1 MAVMVTGAS
10 GVVGRALIPALLA
23 REPEVRAAVRRPE
36 AAEALR
42 ALGAKVTV
50 GRLDEPSA
58 LAETCAGAFTL
69 IHLVGGA
76 NQPSEGEVF
85 GANHRSTLTALA
97 AAKLAKVHRFVLVSV
112 PGAST
117 EARDPF
123 LRAKGLAEEAVAES
137 GLGFAIVRSTH
148 AYGVGGLWF
157 TAIVAAAD
165 DGFAIG
171 DAETPSA
178 PVFVDDLAAVL
189 VAIDDHPDEVNGTW
203 GLEGPDVASAGTVAR
218 ELGREEPLR
227 PLDPEAAAARLGDL
241 LRVEVS
247 AVASRFFARA
257 SRADAPDA
265 AAAFGVERT
274 PLREGLRR
282 TAERAASERL
292 AG

>member
-23 REPEVRAAVRRPE
+23 HEPEVRAAARRPE
-36 AAEALR
+36 AADALR
-42 ALGAKVTV
+42 ALGAKVTL
-50 GRLDEPSA
+50 GRMDEPEA
-58 LAETCAGAFTL
+58 LAETCVGAFSL
-69 IHLVGGA
+69 IHLVGGV
-76 NQPSEGEVF
+76 NQPSDDEVF
-85 GANHRSTLTALA
+85 AANHRSTITALE
-97 AAKLAKVHRFVLVSV
+97 AAKLAKVRRFVLVSV
-112 PGAST
+112 PGASP

-123 LRAKGLAEEAVAES
+123 LRSKGLAEEAVAGS
-137 GLGFAIVRSTH
+137 GLGFAIVRCCH

-157 TAIVAAAD
+157 TATLAAAD

-189 VAIDDHPDEVNGTW
+189 VAIDDHPEEVNGTW
-203 GLEGPDVASAGTVAR
+203 GLEGPDVATAATVAH

-227 PLDPEAAAARLGDL
+227 SLGPEAAAGRLGDL
-241 LRVEVS
+241 LGIEIS
-247 AVASRFFARA
+247 TVAARFFSRP
-257 SRADAPDA
+257 SRADAPDV
-265 AAAFGVERT
+265 AAAFGVEQT
-274 PLREGLRR
+274 PIREGLRR

>member
-1 MAVMVTGAS
+1 MAVMVSGAS
-10 GVVGRALIPALLA
+10 GVVGRALIPALIT

-58 LAETCAGAFTL
+58 LAETCVGTFTL
-69 IHLVGGA
+69 IHLVGGV
-76 NQPSEGEVF
+76 NQPSDGEVF
-85 GANHRSTLTALA
+85 AANHRSTLTALA
-97 AAKLAKVHRFVLVSV
+97 AAKLATVRRFILVSV

-117 EARDPF
+117 QARDPF

-137 GLGFAIVRSTH
+137 GLGFAIVRSAH

-157 TAIVAAAD
+157 TATLAAAE

-171 DAETPSA
+171 DPETPSA
-178 PVFVDDLAAVL
+178 PAFVDDLAAVL
-189 VAIDDHPDEVNGTW
+189 VAIDDQPEEVNGTW
-203 GLEGPDVASAGTVAR
+203 GLEGPDLVTARTVAR

-227 PLDPEAAAARLGDL
+227 PLDPEAAAARLSDL
-241 LRVEVS
+241 LGIEIS
-247 AVASRFFARA
+247 TLAARFFARA

-265 AAAFGVERT
+265 AAAFGVRRT

>member
-10 GVVGRALIPALLA
+10 GVVGRALIPSLLA
-23 REPEVRAAVRRPE
+23 REPEVRAAVRRPL

-58 LAETCAGAFTL
+58 LAETCVGAFTV
-69 IHLVGGA
+69 IHLVGGV
-76 NQPSEGEVF
+76 NQPNEDEVF
-85 GANHRSTLTALA
+85 AANHRSTLTALA
-97 AAKLAKVHRFVLVSV
+97 AAKLAKVRRFILVSV

-137 GLGFAIVRSTH
+137 GLGFAIVRCSH

-157 TAIVAAAD
+157 TAILAAAAD
-165 DGFAIG
+165 GFVIG
-171 DAETPSA
+171 DAETSSA
-178 PVFVDDLAAVL
+178 PVYVDDLAAVL
-189 VAIDDHPDEVNGTW
+189 AAIDDHPEEVNATW
-203 GLEGPDVASAGTVAR
+203 GLEGPDVATAGTVAR
-218 ELGREEPLR
+218 ELGWEEPLR
-227 PLDPEAAAARLGDL
+227 PLDPEAAAARLSDL
-241 LRVEVS
+241 LGIEIS
-247 AVASRFFARA
+247 SVAARFFARA
-257 SRADAPDA
+257 SRVDAPNA
-265 AAAFGVERT
+265 AAAFGVRRT

-282 TAERAASERL
+282 TAERAASGRL